1 MMIQEL
7 KQYLMNEI
15 DADRWDEETLPLR
28 HMMACYSCAIM
39 ELETK
44 FRVLYEEFSLNYDKN
59 PIETIHT
66 RLKSESGIA
75 RKLKKRNLPMTL
87 KAIEENIFD
96 VAGLRVICAFPEDVY
111 LVEKCLLAQDDI
123 RLIKRKD
130 YIKDPKPSGYRSLHL
145 IVEIPIFLADQKKW
159 VKAEIQLRT
168 LAMDFWASLEHKLRY
183 KKNLDEEVEKAIK
196 DSLIKAADTCYEL
209 DLQMEAVRSKIKKI
223 SQYQSGITV

>member
-1 MMIQEL
+1 MITDEL
-7 KQYLMNEI
+7 KHYLMNGI
-15 DADRWDEETLPLR
+15 DADRWDEETYPLR
-28 HMMACYSCAIM
+28 RLMTCYSCAIM

-44 FRVLYEEFSLNYDKN
+44 FRVLNEEFSLNYDKN
-59 PIETIHT
+59 PIESIHT
-66 RLKSESGIA
+66 RLKSKNGIA

-111 LVEKCLLAQDDI
+111 LVEKCVLEQDDI

-130 YIKDPKPSGYRSLHL
+130 YIKNPKPSGYRSLHL

-183 KKNLDEEVEKAIK
+183 KKNLDESIEKEIK

-209 DLQMEAVRSKIKKI
+209 DLQMEDVRSKIKKREDR
-223 SQYQSGITV
+223 

>member
-1 MMIQEL
+1 MITDEL
-7 KQYLMNEI
+7 KHYLINGI
-15 DADRWDEETLPLR
+15 DADRWDEETYPLR
-28 HMMACYSCAIM
+28 RLMTCYSCAIM

-44 FRVLYEEFSLNYDKN
+44 FRVLNEEFSLNYDKN
-59 PIETIHT
+59 PIESIHT
-66 RLKSESGIA
+66 RLKSKNGIA

-130 YIKDPKPSGYRSLHL
+130 YIKNPKPSGYRSLHL

-183 KKNLDEEVEKAIK
+183 KKNLDESIEKEIK

-209 DLQMEAVRSKIKKI
+209 DLQMEAVRSKINN
-223 SQYQSGITV
+223 TAV

>member
-1 MMIQEL
+1 MITDEL
-7 KQYLMNEI
+7 KHYLMNGI
-15 DADRWDEETLPLR
+15 DADRWDEETYPLR
-28 HMMACYSCAIM
+28 RLMTCYSCAIM

-44 FRVLYEEFSLNYDKN
+44 FRVLNEEFSLNYDKN
-59 PIETIHT
+59 PIESIHT
-66 RLKSESGIA
+66 RLKSKNGIA

-111 LVEKCLLAQDDI
+111 LVEKCLLEQDDI

-130 YIKDPKPSGYRSLHL
+130 YIKNPKPSGYRSLHL

-183 KKNLDEEVEKAIK
+183 KKNLDESIEKEIK

-209 DLQMEAVRSKIKKI
+209 DLQMEDVRSKIKKREDR
-223 SQYQSGITV
+223 